1 MKQALKK
8 ETDILR
14 RLSHPNIVRLVDIIE
29 EGNSLYMVMEHCE
42 QDLSKYLRNN
52 KLDERHAIE
61 IIKQVASGL
70 NFLVNKGFVHRDL
83 KPANILVTSKN

>member
-1 MKQALKK
+1 
-8 ETDILR
+8 
-14 RLSHPNIVRLVDIIE
+14 
-29 EGNSLYMVMEHCE
+29 MVMEHCE

-52 KLDERHAIE
+52 KLDERQAIE